1 MSSHDIS
8 STSSPCAS
16 KINGQN
22 DKRKQHLEE
31 LSSYIDN
38 SLEPI
43 SNNSDG
49 EEDIEEV
56 KQRISLQHP
65 VQVATNNDEEDL
77 ILEDEAILEEF
88 DVPDDDITEAQTK
101 FTAS

>member
-1 MSSHDIS
+1 M
-8 STSSPCAS
+8 
-16 KINGQN
+16 
-22 DKRKQHLEE
+22 
-31 LSSYIDN
+31 
-38 SLEPI
+38 EPI
-43 SNNSDG
+43 SNNSEG

-88 DVPDDDITEAQTK
+88 DVPDDDITEA
-101 FTAS
+101 